1 MKEKVKNIIIFLIP
15 TLIGLISSFFVDK
28 DFYSSINKP
37 SFAPPSILFPIVW
50 TILYLLMGV
59 SLYRIYKRNKNK
71 TIVFGIQLFLNMLWV
86 ILFFKFNLFFISFIE
101 LILLDTI
108 ILFIILDYYRLDKLS
123 SYVLIPYLI
132 WSCFASYLN
141 WMIFLLN

>member
-1 MKEKVKNIIIFLIP
+1 MCILFNGDNMKEKVKNIIIFLIP

-71 TIVFGIQLFLNMLWV
+71 
-86 ILFFKFNLFFISFIE
+86 
-101 LILLDTI
+101 
-108 ILFIILDYYRLDKLS
+108 
-123 SYVLIPYLI
+123 P
-132 WSCFASYLN
+132 
-141 WMIFLLN
+141 